1 MPRVLITGAAGFLG
15 SHLVDRALNEGF
27 DVIGVD
33 NLITGNMQN
42 LAHLDGDDRFTF
54 VNQDIIHPL
63 VVDGPLAGVFNFA
76 SPASPV
82 DYYEFPIETLRVGSE
97 GTRQCLE
104 LALEKGARFF
114 QASTSECYGDPLVH
128 PQVESYWG
136 NVNPVGPRSC
146 YDEAKRYAE
155 ALAMAYHR
163 HHKVETRL
171 MRIFNTYGSRMRLD
185 DGRVVP
191 SLLSK
196 AIRGEALTIFGDG
209 SQTRSFT
216 YVDDLMDGAWR
227 RWESDEVY
235 PVNIGNPEEYTIL
248 EFAQKVQSL
257 VNSEHEISF
266 SPLPKDDPLRRKPDI
281 TKANKLFGFEPK
293 VKLDEGLDR
302 CFPWFKEHVLL
313 EDAAK

>member
-15 SHLVDRALNEGF
+15 SHLVDRALREGF

-33 NLITGNMQN
+33 NLITGNLRN
-42 LAHLDGDDRFTF
+42 LAHLADDSRFTF
-54 VNQDIIHPL
+54 VNQDICEPL
-63 VVDGPLAGVFNFA
+63 KVEGDLAGVFNFA
-76 SPASPV
+76 SPASPI
-82 DYYEFPIETLRVGSE
+82 DYYEYPIETLRVGSE
-97 GTRQCLE
+97 GTLNCLE
-104 LALEKGARFF
+104 LAREKGARFL
-114 QASTSECYGDPLVH
+114 QASTSECYGDPQVH

-163 HHKVETRL
+163 HYKVETRL

-216 YVDDLMDGAWR
+216 YVDDLLEGAWR
-227 RWESDEVY
+227 LWESDEVY
-235 PVNIGNPEEYTIL
+235 PVNVGNPEEYTIL
-248 EFAQKVQSL
+248 EFAEKVQSL
-257 VNSEHEISF
+257 VGSQHEILF

-281 TKANKLFGFEPK
+281 TKANKLFGYEPK
-293 VKLDEGLDR
+293 VKLNEGLER
-302 CFPWFKEHVLL
+302 CFPWFKEHALL
-313 EDAAK
+313 EDSAK